1 MRLLLLMICIS
12 FLINAKGQNST
23 PPPCTAPEITQFD
36 FWVGEWKLTWKDS
49 LHGTNHIEKKFGN
62 CTLHEQF
69 SDPRTGY
76 LGESWTVYNP
86 MSKLWQQTW
95 IDNRGGYIALTGGL
109 EGDKIVLKTGERKT
123 ATGTVQMR
131 MVYHNIRPE
140 SFDWSWEAS
149 TDSGQTWKP
158 NWEIHYERRK

>member
-1 MRLLLLMICIS
+1 
-12 FLINAKGQNST
+12 
-23 PPPCTAPEITQFD
+23 
-36 FWVGEWKLTWKDS
+36 
-49 LHGTNHIEKKFGN
+49 
-62 CTLHEQF
+62 
-69 SDPRTGY
+69 
-76 LGESWTVYNP
+76 

-158 NWEIHYERRK
+158 NWEIRYERMK